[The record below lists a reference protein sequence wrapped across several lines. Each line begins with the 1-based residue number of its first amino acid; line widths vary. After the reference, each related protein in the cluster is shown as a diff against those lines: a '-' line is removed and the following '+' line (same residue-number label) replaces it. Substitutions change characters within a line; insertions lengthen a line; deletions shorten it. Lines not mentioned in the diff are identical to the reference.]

1 MEIPTLGALAIA
13 VGLGL
18 LVGLEREWAGSPI
31 AGIRTFPLIT
41 LLGTVAALL
50 APRFGGW
57 IVPAALFAIASLLGV
72 AAWGEI
78 RAAGGKDPT
87 VVGVTT
93 EAAALVMFGVG
104 AALGAGFTTEALV
117 VAGVVAVLLHGRQP
131 LHGLVAR
138 IGEHD
143 ARAIF
148 RFVLI
153 ALVIL
158 PVLPDRT
165 FDPYRVLNPFEIWLM
180 VVLIVGI
187 SLAAYAAS
195 RLLGRRGG
203 LLVSGILGGLI
214 SSTATT
220 VSHARR
226 SAREPEEA
234 EGASFVILAASAVV
248 FARVLVEILVIAPG
262 MLEATAPLVVV
273 MLWMIAIAAVFFQ
286 RIARRP
292 AAPTERQEPS
302 TELNGAIVFG
312 VLYAAVLFAVAVAK
326 DRFGDR
332 ALFVVA
338 ALSGLTDMDAI
349 TLSTAQLVNA
359 ERLDASI
366 GWRLIL
372 VGAMANLVF
381 KGAMVAALGDARLRS
396 RVAVL
401 FGLSFAGAAIVLWL
415 WPA

>member
-1 MEIPTLGALAIA
+1 
-13 VGLGL
+13 
-18 LVGLEREWAGSPI
+18 
-31 AGIRTFPLIT
+31 
-41 LLGTVAALL
+41 
-50 APRFGGW
+50 
-57 IVPAALFAIASLLGV
+57 
-72 AAWGEI
+72 
-78 RAAGGKDPT
+78 
-87 VVGVTT
+87 
-93 EAAALVMFGVG
+93 
-104 AALGAGFTTEALV
+104 
-117 VAGVVAVLLHGRQP
+117 
-131 LHGLVAR
+131 LVAR
-138 IGEHD
+138 LGEHD

-165 FDPYRVLNPFEIWLM
+165 FDPYEVLNPFEIWLM

-187 SLAAYAAS
+187 SLAAYVAS

-203 LLVSGILGGLI
+203 LLLSGVLGGLI

-226 SAREPEEA
+226 SARAPDEA

-248 FARVLVEILVIAPG
+248 FARVLVEIALVAPG
-262 MLEATAPLVVV
+262 MLQASLPLLVVMAWIV
-273 MLWMIAIAAVFFQ
+273 AIAVVYFL

-292 AAPTERQEPS
+292 AATAEQQEPS
-302 TELNGAIVFG
+302 TELYGAILFG
-312 VLYAAVLFAVAVAK
+312 LLYAAVLFAVAVAK

-338 ALSGLTDMDAI
+338 GLSGLTDMDAI
-349 TLSTAQLVNA
+349 TLSTAQLVTA
-359 ERLDASI
+359 ERLDASV

-381 KGAMVAALGDARLRS
+381 KGIMVGVLGDARLRA

-401 FGLSFAGAAIVLWL
+401 FGLSFAGAALVLWL